1 MEKLNTHYYDK
12 LLKDQFVELSRHQDS
27 NTDFLTIPWT
37 KDLLFNEISDAL
49 EKQPTTPRTKGATRN
64 MLELLKRD
72 GDGSPNYDPL
82 NHIHTIDILTRTWY
96 FIRKLPSEDQAYF
109 FTQIQEINDGSCPQG
124 RTTRLFQI
132 YYSFF

>member
-1 MEKLNTHYYDK
+1 MEKLNTHYYDSM
-12 LLKDQFVELSRHQDS
+12 LKDQYRELTVLQDS
-27 NTDFLTIPWT
+27 TTDFLTIPWT
-37 KDLLFNEISDAL
+37 KDLVFGEIEAAL
-49 EKQPTTPRTKGATRN
+49 EQHPSTPRSKQSTRN

-72 GDGSPNYDPL
+72 GDATNYDPL

-96 FIRKLPSEDQAYF
+96 YIRNLLTENQSYF
-109 FTQIQEINDGSCPQG
+109 FTQIREINDGSCPQG

>member
-1 MEKLNTHYYDK
+1 MEKLNTHYYDTM
-12 LLKDQFVELSRHQDS
+12 LKDQYRELAARQDS
-27 NTDFLTIPWT
+27 TTDFLTIPWT
-37 KDLLFNEISDAL
+37 KDLVFGEIEESL
-49 EKQPTTPRTKGATRN
+49 NKYVCSPRTKASTRN

-72 GDGSPNYDPL
+72 GDGRANYDPL

-96 FIRKLPSEDQAYF
+96 YIRKLSSEDQQHF

>member
-1 MEKLNTHYYDK
+1 MEKLNTHYYDSM
-12 LLKDQFVELSRHQDS
+12 LKEQYKELTILQDS
-27 NTDFLTIPWT
+27 NTDFLQIPWT
-37 KDLLFNEISDAL
+37 KDLVFGEIEASLD
-49 EKQPTTPRTKGATRN
+49 KHPGTPRSKESTRN
-64 MLELLKRD
+64 MLNLLKRD
-72 GDGSPNYDPL
+72 GDGRANYDPL

-96 FIRKLPSEDQAYF
+96 YIRKMSSEDQSHF

>member
-1 MEKLNTHYYDK
+1 MEKLNTHYYDTM
-12 LLKDQFVELSRHQDS
+12 LKEQYKELTMKQDS
-27 NTDFLTIPWT
+27 TTDFLTIPWT
-37 KDLLFNEISDAL
+37 KDLLFGEIEAAL
-49 EKQPTTPRTKGATRN
+49 EQYPSSSRSKQSTRN
-64 MLELLKRD
+64 MLNLLKRD
-72 GDGSPNYDPL
+72 GDGNANYDPS

-96 FIRKLPSEDQAYF
+96 YIRNLSSDEQSHF

>member
-1 MEKLNTHYYDK
+1 MEKLNTHYYDR
-12 LLKDQFVELSRHQDS
+12 LLKEQFVELSKQQDA

-37 KDLLFNEISDAL
+37 KDLLFSEIEAAL
-49 EKQPTTPRTKGATRN
+49 EKQSSSHRTKVSTRN

-72 GDGSPNYDPL
+72 GDGNANYDPL
-82 NHIHTIDILTRTWY
+82 NQIHTIDILTRTWY
-96 FIRKLPSEDQAYF
+96 FIRNLPSVEQSYF

>member
-1 MEKLNTHYYDK
+1 MEKLNTHYYDTM
-12 LLKDQFVELSRHQDS
+12 LKEQYKELTVIQDS
-27 NTDFLTIPWT
+27 TTDFLTIPWS
-37 KDLLFNEISDAL
+37 KDLVFGEIEVAL
-49 EKQPTTPRTKGATRN
+49 EEYPSTPRSKQSTRN
-64 MLELLKRD
+64 MLNLLKKD
-72 GDGSPNYDPL
+72 GDGPANYDPS

-96 FIRKLPSEDQAYF
+96 YVRKLSNEEQSHF